1 MPVPRQA
8 ADPARRR
15 LERDRRLLTRLLGGV
30 IDRFAAPG
38 LRARWA
44 EAGRLAAARRAGHP
58 DAEGQL
64 RSMIAGLGEA
74 ELDALARAAAVT
86 FDLFNLAEE
95 RQRVRVLRTSRR
107 RGRRPAPYADSVA
120 AAFSGMAAAGFPARR
135 AVAAWNALEVEP
147 VFTAH
152 PTESKRR
159 AVRQGLHRLREHLEG
174 LESKS
179 DPADRRERLGRIVA
193 DLGCL
198 WQTDPFRDRKPTV
211 MEEAGRS
218 LSAFDA
224 LWEAVP
230 GLCAEARRG
239 FADAYGGSVAESSG
253 EAEARLSCPLRFGSW
268 IGGDRDGNPFVT
280 AAVTAEAMA
289 ALRAAAIR
297 RHVAVCNR
305 LDSVLTISAEREP
318 APAAFREA
326 LEESLSRFP
335 DAAPRRPA
343 EVEPYR
349 CAIRVIRT
357 RLEASLLVEPGGE
370 PVHAAYP
377 DAAAFR
383 ADVAG
388 IASALRRSGH
398 QELVD
403 VELLPWLDR
412 IDAFGLHC
420 ARLDFREHAD
430 RMHAAVEG
438 VAAAAGLTVPPRSD
452 ADARASFL
460 LDPLPAGAGE
470 KIASAAAGATM
481 PDAAAETLETFRFFE
496 RAAAAYGPE
505 ALGVRIVSMTEV
517 AADAL
522 TCLWLTRAAAAAE
535 GRDAPAFAP
544 PVSPLLETVDD
555 LAAGP
560 ALMEKLFA
568 DDRYR
573 THLRESGNEQHV
585 MVGYSDSAKDG
596 GYLSS
601 NRGLYAAQEALAAV
615 CDAHGVTLKVFH
627 GRGGSLGRG
636 GGPAARAIRALPS
649 RAVAGTL
656 RTTEQGEV
664 LSERYDDPDI
674 AQRHLEQVTNAT
686 LQVTAAGEAGLP
698 EAWTSL
704 VDAAA
709 ARSRRRYRELVE
721 HPGFLS
727 WFGHATPIEAIE
739 RLPIGSRP
747 ARRAGERKLENL
759 RAIPYTFA
767 WTQARC
773 PVTAFFGLG
782 VGLSEAAAGVEDGDR
797 VLREMYRGWPWF
809 HTLIHNV
816 ELALVKANPD
826 AIHWYGELV
835 PDAEGR
841 AVGDL
846 LRADMDLTR
855 STVLSVIGHDA
866 LLDGA
871 EWLKASVEE
880 RNPYVD
886 VLNLIQVE
894 LLGRRAGLADAPP
907 HQTKLDAID
916 HALRQSVQGLAAG
929 LRGTG

>member
-1 MPVPRQA
+1 MCA
-8 ADPARRR
+8 CC
-15 LERDRRLLTRLLGGV
+15 G
-30 IDRFAAPG
+30 
-38 LRARWA
+38 
-44 EAGRLAAARRAGHP
+44 
-58 DAEGQL
+58 
-64 RSMIAGLGEA
+64 
-74 ELDALARAAAVT
+74 
-86 FDLFNLAEE
+86 
-95 RQRVRVLRTSRR
+95 TSRR
-107 RGRRPAPYADSVA
+107 RGRRPTPYADSVA
-120 AAFSGMAAAGFPARR
+120 AAFAGLAAAGFPARR
-135 AVAAWNALEVEP
+135 AVAAWNALEIEP

-159 AVRQGLHRLREHLEG
+159 AVRQGLRRLREHLEEI
-174 LESKS
+174 ESES
-179 DPADRRERLGRIVA
+179 DPADRRERLDRIRG

-198 WQTDPFRDRKPTV
+198 WQTDSFRDRKPTV
-211 MEEAGRS
+211 MEELGRS

-230 GLCAEARRG
+230 NLCAEARRG
-239 FADAYGGSVAESSG
+239 FAEAYGDSVAHSSG
-253 EAEARLSCPLRFGSW
+253 ESDARLHCPLRFGSW

-280 AAVTAEAMA
+280 ASVTAEALA
-289 ALRAAAIR
+289 TLRAAAIH
-297 RHVAVCNR
+297 RHVATCNR
-305 LDSVLTISAEREP
+305 LDSVLTISADREEI
-318 APAAFREA
+318 PAAFRAA
-326 LEESLSRFP
+326 LADSLARFP
-335 DAAPRRPA
+335 DAAPRRPP

-349 CAIRVIRT
+349 CAIRVVRT
-357 RLEASLLVEPGGE
+357 RLEASLRVTPGGNS
-370 PVHAAYP
+370 VDAAYP

-388 IASALRRSGH
+388 IASSLRQSGH
-398 QELVD
+398 DELVD
-403 VELLPWLDR
+403 TELLPWLDR
-412 IDAFGLHC
+412 IDAFGLHS

-438 VAAAAGLTVPPRSD
+438 VAGAAGLPIPPRSD
-452 ADARASFL
+452 PEARADFL
-460 LDPLPAGAGE
+460 LTALPGGAGARVAE
-470 KIASAAAGATM
+470 AASAGTLAEV
-481 PDAAAETLETFRFFE
+481 AAETLDTFRLLE
-496 RAAAAYGPE
+496 RIARAYGPE
-505 ALGVRIVSMTEV
+505 ALGARIVSMTET

-522 TCLWLTRAAAAAE
+522 TGLWLTRVAAAAE
-535 GRDAPAFAP
+535 GHDGPAFHP
-544 PVSPLLETVDD
+544 PIAPLLETIDD

-560 ALMEKLFA
+560 ALMAGLFD

-573 THLRESGNEQHV
+573 AHLKATGTGQHV
-585 MVGYSDSAKDG
+585 MIGYSDSAKDG

-601 NRGLYAAQEALAAV
+601 NRGLYAAQQALADLAESR
-615 CDAHGVTLKVFH
+615 GVALLVFH

-649 RAVAGTL
+649 GAVAGTL

-686 LQVTAAGEAGLP
+686 LQVTAAGDADLP
-698 EAWTSL
+698 EAWLSL
-704 VDAAA
+704 IDAASQ
-709 ARSRRRYRELVE
+709 RSRAAYRALVE
-721 HPGFLS
+721 HPGFLAY
-727 WFGHATPIEAIE
+727 FGHATPIEAIE

-782 VGLSEAAAGVEDGDR
+782 VGLSEAAAEVPGGHGESL
-797 VLREMYRGWPWF
+797 LRDMYRGWPWF

-826 AIHWYGELV
+826 AIGWYAALV
-835 PDAEGR
+835 PEGPGR
-841 AVGDL
+841 DVADV
-846 LRADMDLTR
+846 LRADMARTR
-855 STVLSVIGHDA
+855 ETVLSVIGHDD
-866 LLDGA
+866 LLEGA
-871 EWLKASVEE
+871 AWLKASVEE

-894 LLGRRAGLADAPP
+894 LLGRRSNLAEGD
-907 HQTKLDAID
+907 TKLAATD
-916 HALRQSVQGLAAG
+916 HALRQTVQGLAAG